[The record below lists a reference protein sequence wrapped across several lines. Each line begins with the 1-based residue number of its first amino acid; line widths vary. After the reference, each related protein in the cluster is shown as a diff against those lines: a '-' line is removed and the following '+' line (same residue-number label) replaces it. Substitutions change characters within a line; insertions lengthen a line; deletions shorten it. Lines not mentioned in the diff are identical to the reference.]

1 MPIVRSLQSEIM
13 KGNSTCFICKVAIFC
28 SFAQVSKHISEY
40 DHKSVC
46 GCCCIA
52 QCGAVAAHCAILFWR
67 EKCSTSAGPPPHLSL
82 STESFIKRS
91 LSLSFSLSLSLHPSS
106 HLSLTLFHP
115 SRVTPVPLTPPRST
129 QSTAFIS
136 FLLPFR
142 AYFAS
147 LERRCAFYAL
157 SAPDP
162 SSNPNREEP
171 LELAERFPML

>member
-1 MPIVRSLQSEIM
+1 MSECLLEVCCQLLLHAEQSVFSSSELSLAVPLFSFVVERSPYSPAPSPFPLRSL
-13 KGNSTCFICKVAIFC
+13 
-28 SFAQVSKHISEY
+28 
-40 DHKSVC
+40 
-46 GCCCIA
+46 
-52 QCGAVAAHCAILFWR
+52 
-67 EKCSTSAGPPPHLSL
+67 PPSLPL
-82 STESFIKRS
+82 STHPPISHS
-91 LSLSFSLSLSLHPSS
+91 L
-106 HLSLTLFHP
+106 LFHA

-162 SSNPNREEP
+162 SSEPNPRGGCGVGGA
-171 LELAERFPML
+171 LAGAVATRIRGKVLGINP